1 MTSLA
6 QYIVVLTG
14 LQLADCSRL
23 LASRARAS
31 RPSKLGICG
40 ARAGTG
46 PVRPGGHSVTGT
58 WA

>member
-6 QYIVVLTG
+6 QYVVVLTG
-14 LQLADCSRL
+14 LQLADYSRL
-23 LASRARAS
+23 LAS

-58 WA
+58 WS

>member
-23 LASRARAS
+23 LASRCAS

-46 PVRPGGHSVTGT
+46 PVRPGGHSATGT